1 MRNLLDLYEKIL
13 TEGEHRPDRTG
24 VGTIS
29 LFGEQLKFNL
39 QDGFPATTTKKLAF
53 ESCKAELLWFLEGST
68 DERRL
73 AEITHGTR
81 DISKSTIWT
90 GNANAQGVALG
101 YRNDDQ
107 VKELGPVYGKQWRD
121 FGGIDQI
128 RNVIQSIKED
138 PYGRRH
144 IVSAWNVPELSKMAL
159 PPCHVMFQ
167 FYVSKMGALSC
178 HMYQRSIDALLGL
191 PFNVASYAMLTH
203 MIAQVCGLVVG
214 NLTISMGDVHIYQ
227 NHVDQVR
234 EQMSRTPT
242 EKPVLW
248 LNPWIK
254 DVFEFGMN
262 DVKLVDYKHQ
272 GAIKAPM
279 AV

>member
-1 MRNLLDLYEKIL
+1 MRNLLSLYELIL
-13 TEGEHRPDRTG
+13 NEGEDRPDRTG
-24 VGTIS
+24 VGTSSI
-29 LFGEQLKFNL
+29 FGEQLKFDL
-39 QDGFPATTTKKLAF
+39 RQGFPATTTKKLAF

-81 DISKSTIWT
+81 DISKNTIWT
-90 GNANAQGVALG
+90 GNANAQGKALG
-101 YRNDDQ
+101 YRNDEE

-121 FGGIDQI
+121 FGGVDQI

-138 PYGRRH
+138 PFGRRH
-144 IVSAWNVPELSKMAL
+144 IVSAWNVSELPKMAL

-167 FYVSKMGALSC
+167 FYVSTSGKLSC
-178 HMYQRSIDALLGL
+178 HMYQRSVDALLGL

-203 MIAQVCGLVVG
+203 MIAHVCNLGVG
-214 NLTISMGDVHIYQ
+214 TLTISMGDVHIYK
-227 NHVDQVR
+227 NHFSQVK
-234 EQMSRTPT
+234 EQLSRIPGDMP
-242 EKPVLW
+242 ELW
-248 LNPWIK
+248 LNPDIK
-254 DVFEFGMN
+254 DIFDFGMN
-262 DVKLVDYKHQ
+262 DIKLVGYVHQ

>member
-1 MRNLLDLYEKIL
+1 MQRLHNLYATIL
-13 TEGEHRPDRTG
+13 TLGEARPDRTN

-29 LFGEQLKFNL
+29 LFGKQLKFDL
-39 QDGFPATTTKKLAF
+39 RDGFPATTTKKLAF

-81 DISKSTIWT
+81 DITKNTIWT
-90 GNANAQGVALG
+90 GNANAQGKALG
-101 YRNDDQ
+101 YRNDDE

-121 FGGIDQI
+121 FGGVDQI

-138 PYGRRH
+138 PFGRRH
-144 IVSAWNVPELSKMAL
+144 IVNAWNVPELSKMAL

-167 FYVSKMGALSC
+167 FYVSMSGDLSC
-178 HMYQRSIDALLGL
+178 HMYQRSVDALLGL

-203 MIAQVCGLVVG
+203 MIAQVCGLNVG
-214 NLTISMGDVHIYQ
+214 TLTISMGDVHIYQ
-227 NHVDQVR
+227 NHVEQVK
-234 EQMSRTPT
+234 EQLSRDPG
-242 EKPVLW
+242 ELPKLW
-248 LNPWIK
+248 LNPDIK
-254 DVFEFGMN
+254 DIFEFGMN
-262 DVKLVDYKHQ
+262 DIKLVDYKHQ

>member
-1 MRNLLDLYEKIL
+1 MRNLLSLYELIL
-13 TEGEHRPDRTG
+13 NDGEDRPDRTG
-24 VGTIS
+24 VGTASI
-29 LFGEQLKFNL
+29 FGEQLKFDL
-39 QDGFPATTTKKLAF
+39 RDGFPATTTKKLAF

-73 AEITHGTR
+73 AEITHGSR

-101 YRNDDQ
+101 YRNDAE

-121 FGGIDQI
+121 FGGVDQI

-144 IVSAWNVPELSKMAL
+144 IVSAWNVSELPKMAL

-167 FYVSKMGALSC
+167 FYVSTSENLSC
-178 HMYQRSIDALLGL
+178 HMYQRSVDALLGL

-203 MIAQVCGLVVG
+203 MIAHVCNLGVG
-214 NLTISMGDVHIYQ
+214 TLTISMGDVHIYK
-227 NHVDQVR
+227 NHFSQVK
-234 EQMSRTPT
+234 EQLSRIPGDLP
-242 EKPVLW
+242 ELW
-248 LNPWIK
+248 LNPDIK
-254 DVFEFGMN
+254 DIFDFGMN
-262 DVKLVDYKHQ
+262 DIKLVGYNHQ

>member
-1 MRNLLDLYEKIL
+1 MRNLLSLYELIL
-13 TEGEHRPDRTG
+13 NDGEDRPDRTG
-24 VGTIS
+24 VGTASI
-29 LFGEQLKFNL
+29 FGEQLKFDL
-39 QDGFPATTTKKLAF
+39 RDGFPATTTKKLAF

-73 AEITHGTR
+73 AEITHGSR

-101 YRNDDQ
+101 YRNDAE

-121 FGGIDQI
+121 FGGVDQI

-144 IVSAWNVPELSKMAL
+144 IVSAWNVSELPKMAL

-167 FYVSKMGALSC
+167 FYVSTSENLSC
-178 HMYQRSIDALLGL
+178 HMYQRSVDALLGL

-203 MIAQVCGLVVG
+203 MIARVCNLDVG
-214 NLTISMGDVHIYQ
+214 TLTISMGDVHIYK
-227 NHVDQVR
+227 NHFSQVK
-234 EQMSRTPT
+234 EQLSRIPGALP
-242 EKPVLW
+242 ELW
-248 LNPWIK
+248 LNPDIK
-254 DVFEFGMN
+254 DIFDFGMN
-262 DVKLVDYKHQ
+262 DIKLVGYNHQ

>member
-1 MRNLLDLYEKIL
+1 MQRLHNLYATIL
-13 TEGEHRPDRTG
+13 TLGEARPDRTN

-29 LFGEQLKFNL
+29 LFGKQLKFDL
-39 QDGFPATTTKKLAF
+39 RDGFPATTTKKLAF

-81 DISKSTIWT
+81 DIAKNTIWT
-90 GNANAQGVALG
+90 GNANAQGKALG
-101 YRNDDQ
+101 YRNDDE

-121 FGGIDQI
+121 FGGVDQI

-138 PYGRRH
+138 PFGRRH
-144 IVSAWNVPELSKMAL
+144 IVNAWNVPELSKMAL

-167 FYVSKMGALSC
+167 FYVSKTGTLSC
-178 HMYQRSIDALLGL
+178 HMYQRSVDAFLGS
-191 PFNVASYAMLTH
+191 PFNIASYAMLTH
-203 MIAQVCGLVVG
+203 MVAQVCNLLPGT
-214 NLTISMGDVHIYQ
+214 LTISMGDVHIYQ

-234 EQMSRTPT
+234 EQLSREPG
-242 EKPVLW
+242 ELPKLW
-248 LNPWIK
+248 LNPDIK
-254 DVFEFGMN
+254 DIFEFGMN
-262 DVKLVDYKHQ
+262 DIKLLGYKHQ